1 MNTTTTDT
9 SHFNSPVALER
20 RERIHSAAEDIAK
33 AHASHGT
40 MKAAIHAVD
49 SEHTTISYTE
59 LALLWQGVNAH
70 YNLMRE
76 TATTAPALQAEPATT
91 ANATQIGGNHYASK
105 AVQPWDAMQAWLSR
119 EAFEGFL
126 LGSAVAYLARVNT
139 EGVNGKGGLL
149 DVQKARH
156 CCDKLIEVL
165 EQK

>member
-20 RERIHSAAEDIAK
+20 RERIHSAAADIAK

-70 YNLMRE
+70 YILMRE
-76 TATTAPALQAEPATT
+76 TATTAPAQQAEPATT
-91 ANATQIGGNHYASK
+91 ANATQVGGNHYASK
-105 AVQPWDAMQAWLSR
+105 AIQPWDVHGRIDRSEKAAS
-119 EAFEGFL
+119 G
-126 LGSAVAYLARVNT
+126 
-139 EGVNGKGGLL
+139 
-149 DVQKARH
+149 DVCRLFVH
-156 CCDKLIEVL
+156 GRIDRSES
-165 EQK
+165 